1 MKFDYEKIV
10 LFILGLLVV
19 YIIYKLYTQRIEGFA
34 VCDIESQYVGN
45 PMIKRDASNLLY
57 NPGLPN
63 NGEPKKAVLGFGD
76 LSGWTGNK
84 DDELIVRFGKIMELK
99 SIIIG
104 GYGKFKIRVEVK
116 DNNSNVKVWRDLID
130 ANASDDNKLFFNGGN
145 TDKAK
150 ASGTT
155 QTASHCFNLSV
166 DGSDIVLCE
175 AIKFIVAEG
184 NASNSVKAQFEV
196 LGIEP
201 DANPGY
207 RYSDDLNNIGKGF
220 NENNNEISKNAGKFD
235 WTGETGNSD
244 PKCTIRFEAIDSVPI
259 ANKIISFVE
268 IEPKGN
274 NYITSYNIAFK
285 YQGSTVTRHITDI
298 PGNSGPGTKS
308 RYYFKYPLLANEL
321 VIKPSSSSAYEP
333 NSSPPSCLLKFFG
346 KNIDSEEQ
354 ENVLKAEQETYYK
367 INRSKNTKSTCPPIN
382 TLINK
387 QAEIQQL
394 CDALE
399 QSDEIEFE
407 KKKID
412 TNKLYHLKLAKQRKE
427 IQELQDKI
435 KDMRDA
441 NKFFDNIE
449 DRNKIA
455 VFKYQEE
462 MDKKL
467 KQLVKQRL
475 DKQMGVNFNLAVKDS
490 AANSPANNVTVE
502 SFTSN
507 ISNTFK
513 NKHRNLPLPP
523 ETFYEEFVGSHYFN

>member
-1 MKFDYEKIV
+1 MKFDYGKIV
-10 LFILGLLVV
+10 LVVLGLLVV
-19 YIIYKLYTQRIEGFA
+19 YIIYKLYSQRIEGFA
-34 VCDIESQYVGN
+34 VCDNTSEFVGN

-57 NPGLPN
+57 NPGLS
-63 NGEPKKAVLGFGD
+63 NGVEPKKAILGFGD
-76 LSGWTGNK
+76 LFGWTGK
-84 DDELIVRFGKIMELK
+84 KGDELIVRFGKMMQLK
-99 SIIIG
+99 SLIIG
-104 GYGKFKIRVEVK
+104 GYGKFNIKVEVK
-116 DNNSNVKVWRDLID
+116 DDNSTATVWRDLID
-130 ANASDDNKLFFNGGN
+130 TNATDDNNKLFVGGN
-145 TDKAK
+145 SQKGFE
-150 ASGTT
+150 SSS
-155 QTASHCFNLSV
+155 QTPSHCFNLSV
-166 DGSDIVLCE
+166 DGSDTVLCQ

-184 NASNSVKAQFEV
+184 NADDSVKAQFEV

-207 RYSDDLNNIGKGF
+207 RYSNDLNNIGKAF
-220 NENNNEISKNAGKFD
+220 DENNTEIAKSDGKFA
-235 WTGETGNSD
+235 WTGEPGNSD
-244 PKCTIRFEAIDSVPI
+244 PRCTIKFEATDSVPI
-259 ANKIISFVE
+259 ANKVISFVE
-268 IEPKGN
+268 IEPNAN
-274 NYITSYNIAFK
+274 NWITSYNIAFK
-285 YQGSTVTRHITDI
+285 YQGSTVTRHVTDI

-321 VIKPSSSSAYEP
+321 VIKPSSSTSYQP
-333 NSSPPSCLLKFFG
+333 SSSPPSCLLKFFG

-354 ENVLKAEQETYYK
+354 ETVLKSEQETYYQ
-367 INRSKNTKSTCPPIN
+367 INRSRNTKSTCPPIG

-441 NKFFDNIE
+441 NKFFDQIE
-449 DRNKIA
+449 DRNKMA

-475 DKQMGVNFNLAVKDS
+475 DKQMGVNFNLAVKDTAAE
-490 AANSPANNVTVE
+490 AANNPVVE
-502 SFTSN
+502 TFTSN
-507 ISNTFK
+507 MSQRFSNR
-513 NKHRNLPLPP
+513 HRNLPLPP
-523 ETFYEEFVGSHYFN
+523 ESFYEEFVGSHYFN